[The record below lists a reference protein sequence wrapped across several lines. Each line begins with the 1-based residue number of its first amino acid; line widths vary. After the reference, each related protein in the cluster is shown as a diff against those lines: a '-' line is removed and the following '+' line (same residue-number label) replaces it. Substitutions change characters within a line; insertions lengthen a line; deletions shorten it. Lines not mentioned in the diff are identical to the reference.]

1 MLFRDYTYLV
11 QTRVSQFFM
20 LCGRLYNSVIVFF
33 RASVQNQCRRLGV
46 TSAEIHWEERIT
58 SSREN
63 TRSVIGNSKHVY
75 S

>member
-1 MLFRDYTYLV
+1 MLFRDYMCLV
-11 QTRVSQFFM
+11 SARVSQFFM

-33 RASVQNQCRRLGV
+33 RASVRDQCRRLSV
-46 TSAEIHWEERIT
+46 MSAEIYWEERIT

-63 TRSVIGNSKHVY
+63 TGSVIGNSKHVY